1 MNKINIAIDGYS
13 GTGKSSTAKSVANA
27 LNYTYIDSGAMY
39 RATTLFF
46 LRKKVDWSDL
56 NQIKLTLEEL
66 KLNFLGSEIILNS
79 EDVSDEIR
87 SMKVNEAV
95 SHVAAIKIVRLEM
108 VRQQQQ
114 MGAKKGVVMDGRDI
128 GTVVFPLA
136 ELKIFMIANAEVRAL
151 RRQSELSENGVVEEL
166 YVVKSNLLE
175 RDRIDS
181 SRLES
186 PLVKADDAI
195 EMDTSNLS
203 FDEQVRKIVEMAKT
217 KINES

>member
-79 EDVSDEIR
+79 ED
-87 SMKVNEAV
+87 
-95 SHVAAIKIVRLEM
+95 
-108 VRQQQQ
+108 
-114 MGAKKGVVMDGRDI
+114 
-128 GTVVFPLA
+128 
-136 ELKIFMIANAEVRAL
+136 
-151 RRQSELSENGVVEEL
+151 
-166 YVVKSNLLE
+166 
-175 RDRIDS
+175 
-181 SRLES
+181 
-186 PLVKADDAI
+186 
-195 EMDTSNLS
+195 
-203 FDEQVRKIVEMAKT
+203 
-217 KINES
+217 

>member
-1 MNKINIAIDGYS
+1 
-13 GTGKSSTAKSVANA
+13 
-27 LNYTYIDSGAMY
+27 

>member
-1 MNKINIAIDGYS
+1 LNKINIAIDGYS